1 MILPYGLVA
10 LDQRGHSDGFGETG
24 QRSDFA
30 ASTASSLIQGSATIS
45 VQPIKAMHIKTS
57 YLLSVLLAVA
67 AGVLLPSSATFA
79 AKQAEGKNTASKA
92 TAAKKAVTSKKAVP
106 SKKAALAANA
116 LPPLAAQV
124 ALADNA
130 PALPAKAWLL
140 MDYDSGQV
148 LASAN
153 ADEALPP
160 ASLTKM
166 MTSYIVEQALRT
178 GKLKPTDLVTV
189 SENAWCRGTSAESC
203 MYLPLNSQA
212 TVIDLLRGIIVQSG
226 NDASKAIAEHMAGS
240 EAGFAKLMNA
250 EAQRLGMTH
259 TNFVNPT
266 GLPDPAHKSSAKD
279 LAILARA
286 IIRDGAEFYPIYAE
300 REFKYNGIKQGN
312 RNALLYTDPS
322 VDGLKTG
329 HTSEAGFCLVTSAKR
344 NEMRLISVILNTHSA
359 QARADQTRELLAWGY
374 NQFEKVTPIQASAVV
389 ANAKV
394 SFGKTDT
401 VAAVLGEPWTLTMP
415 RGQSAQTQF
424 ELKPGLEAPIAK
436 GAVIGKVVATA
447 NAKPVGETLLVAQ
460 AEVERS
466 GWLLLAWQKVTH
478 LFGK

>member
-1 MILPYGLVA
+1 
-10 LDQRGHSDGFGETG
+10 
-24 QRSDFA
+24 
-30 ASTASSLIQGSATIS
+30 
-45 VQPIKAMHIKTS
+45 
-57 YLLSVLLAVA
+57 
-67 AGVLLPSSATFA
+67 
-79 AKQAEGKNTASKA
+79 
-92 TAAKKAVTSKKAVP
+92 
-106 SKKAALAANA
+106 
-116 LPPLAAQV
+116 
-124 ALADNA
+124 
-130 PALPAKAWLL
+130 
-140 MDYDSGQV
+140 
-148 LASAN
+148 
-153 ADEALPP
+153 
-160 ASLTKM
+160 
-166 MTSYIVEQALRT
+166 
-178 GKLKPTDLVTV
+178 
-189 SENAWCRGTSAESC
+189 

-212 TVIDLLRGIIVQSG
+212 NVMDILRGIIVQSG

-250 EAQRLGMTH
+250 EAQRLGMTQ

-286 IIRDGAEFYPIYAE
+286 IIRDGAEYYPIYAE
-300 REFKYNGIKQGN
+300 REFTYNGIKQGN

-359 QARADQTRELLAWGY
+359 QARADQTRTLLGWGY
-374 NQFEKVTPIQASAVV
+374 SQFEKATPIQPTAVV

-401 VAAVLGEPWTLTMP
+401 VAAVLGAPWMLTMP
-415 RGQSAQTQF
+415 RGQQVQTQV

-436 GAVIGKVVATA
+436 GAVIGKVVATS
-447 NAKPVGETLLVAQ
+447 NGKPVGETLLVAQ

-466 GWLLLAWQKVTH
+466 GWLLLGWQKLTH

>member
-1 MILPYGLVA
+1 MKTKNFSILPLVFA
-10 LDQRGHSDGFGETG
+10 I
-24 QRSDFA
+24 A
-30 ASTASSLIQGSATIS
+30 ASTLIPHAASWATTR
-45 VQPIKAMHIKTS
+45 H
-57 YLLSVLLAVA
+57 
-67 AGVLLPSSATFA
+67 A
-79 AKQAEGKNTASKA
+79 AKP
-92 TAAKKAVTSKKAVP
+92 VP
-106 SKKAALAANA
+106 QKKAATKAAAAANA
-116 LPPLAAQV
+116 LPPLAAQT
-124 ALADNA
+124 ALADNP

-140 MDYDSGQV
+140 MDFDSGEV

-166 MTSYIVEQALRT
+166 MTSYIVEQALRN

-189 SENAWCRGTSAESC
+189 SQNAWCRGTSAESC

-212 TVIDLLRGIIVQSG
+212 TVIDILRGIIIQSG

-250 EAQRLGMTH
+250 EAQRLGMKNTQ
-259 TNFVNPT
+259 FVNPT
-266 GLPDPAHKSSAKD
+266 GLPDPAHKASAHD

-286 IIRDGAEFYPIYAE
+286 IIRDGADYYPIYAE

-329 HTSEAGFCLVTSAKR
+329 HTEEAGFCLVTSSKR
-344 NEMRLISVILNTHSA
+344 NDMRLITVILNTHSA
-359 QARADQTRELLAWGY
+359 QARADQTRTLLGWGFGS
-374 NQFEKVTPIQASAVV
+374 FEKATPIAPNAVV
-389 ANAKV
+389 ASVKV
-394 SFGKTDT
+394 SFGKADT
-401 VAAVLGEPWTLTMP
+401 VAAGLAAPWLLTVP
-415 RGQSAQTQF
+415 RGTQVQTAV
-424 ELKPGLEAPIAK
+424 ELKPGLEAPVAK
-436 GAVIGKVVATA
+436 GAVIGRVIATA
-447 NAKPVGETLLVAQ
+447 KGQPVGEAPLVAQ

-466 GWLLLAWQKVTH
+466 GLLLRAWQHVMK

>member
-1 MILPYGLVA
+1 M
-10 LDQRGHSDGFGETG
+10 Q
-24 QRSDFA
+24 
-30 ASTASSLIQGSATIS
+30 
-45 VQPIKAMHIKTS
+45 IKTS
-57 YLLSVLLAVA
+57 SLLPLIVAIA
-67 AGVLLPSSATFA
+67 AGALVPSSASFA
-79 AKQAEGKNTASKA
+79 AKNAVGKHAASKA
-92 TAAKKAVTSKKAVP
+92 AAP
-106 SKKAALAANA
+106 KKAASGKKSAANANA

-124 ALADNA
+124 ALADNP

-153 ADEALPP
+153 AEEALPP

-166 MTSYIVEQALRT
+166 MTSYIVEQALRS
-178 GKLKPTDLVTV
+178 GKLKQTDLVTV
-189 SENAWCRGTSAESC
+189 SENAWCRGTSTESC

-212 TVIDLLRGIIVQSG
+212 TVIDILRGIIVQSG

-250 EAQRLGMTH
+250 EAQRLGMTN

-266 GLPDPAHKSSAKD
+266 GLPDPAHKSSARD

-286 IIRDGAEFYPIYAE
+286 IIQDGGEYYPIYAE

-312 RNALLYTDPS
+312 RNALLYTDPT

-329 HTSEAGFCLVTSAKR
+329 HTADAGFCLVTSAKR
-344 NEMRLISVILNTHSA
+344 NDMRLISVILNTHSA
-359 QARADQTRELLAWGY
+359 QARADQTRELLGWGY
-374 NQFEKVTPIQASAVV
+374 SQFEKATPIQTIAVV
-389 ANAKV
+389 ATAKV
-394 SFGKTDT
+394 SFGKADT
-401 VAAVLGEPWTLTMP
+401 VAAVLGAPWMLTVP
-415 RGQSAQTQF
+415 RGQQVQTTV

-447 NAKPVGETLLVAQ
+447 NGKPVGETPLVAQ

-466 GWLLLAWQKVTH
+466 GWLLRAWQHVLK

>member
-1 MILPYGLVA
+1 MPQKTFSLLPLLIA
-10 LDQRGHSDGFGETG
+10 IATG
-24 QRSDFA
+24 VFA
-30 ASTASSLIQGSATIS
+30 PVCAS
-45 VQPIKAMHIKTS
+45 
-57 YLLSVLLAVA
+57 VA
-67 AGVLLPSSATFA
+67 AQHHTTKAAAHAKSAP
-79 AKQAEGKNTASKA
+79 
-92 TAAKKAVTSKKAVP
+92 AKKAAP
-106 SKKAALAANA
+106 GKKAADANA
-116 LPPLAAQV
+116 LPPLPADVSLAA
-124 ALADNA
+124 NA

-166 MTSYIVEQALRT
+166 MTSYLVEQALRS

-189 SENAWCRGTSAESC
+189 SQNAWCRGTNTESC

-240 EAGFAKLMNA
+240 EEGFAKLMNA

-259 TNFVNPT
+259 TTFVNPT
-266 GLPDPAHKSSAKD
+266 GLPDPAHKSSARD

-286 IIRDGAEFYPIYAE
+286 IIGGGADYYPIYAE

-312 RNALLYTDPS
+312 RNALLYTDPT

-329 HTSEAGFCLVTSAKR
+329 HTEEAGFCLVTSSKR
-344 NEMRLISVILNTHSA
+344 SDMRLISVILNTHSA
-359 QARADQTRELLAWGY
+359 QARADQSRELLGWGFAS
-374 NQFEKVTPIQASAVV
+374 FEKVTPIQATAPVASA
-389 ANAKV
+389 KL
-394 SFGKTDT
+394 SFGKADT
-401 VAAVLGEPWTLTMP
+401 VAAGLATPWMLTVP
-415 RGQSAQTQF
+415 RGQQVQTAV
-424 ELKPGLEAPIAK
+424 ELSQNLEAPVAK
-436 GAVIGKVVATA
+436 GAVIGKVLATS
-447 NAKPVGETLLVAQ
+447 NGKPVGEAPLVAQ

-466 GWLLLAWQKVTH
+466 GLLLRGWQHVSK

>member
-1 MILPYGLVA
+1 
-10 LDQRGHSDGFGETG
+10 
-24 QRSDFA
+24 
-30 ASTASSLIQGSATIS
+30 
-45 VQPIKAMHIKTS
+45 MHIKTFS
-57 YLLSVLLAVA
+57 LLSLFFAIA
-67 AGVLLPSSATFA
+67 AGTLGPTSASFA
-79 AKQAEGKNTASKA
+79 AKHPESKIA
-92 TAAKKAVTSKKAVP
+92 AAKKAVTSKKAAP
-106 SKKAALAANA
+106 GKKAAAATNA

-140 MDYDSGQV
+140 MDFDSGQV

-153 ADEALPP
+153 QDEALPP

-166 MTSYIVEQALRT
+166 MTSYIVEQALRS
-178 GKLKPTDLVTV
+178 GKLKPTDLVSV

-212 TVIDLLRGIIVQSG
+212 TVIDILRGIIVQSG

-250 EAQRLGMTH
+250 EAQRLGMTK
-259 TNFVNPT
+259 TTFVNPT
-266 GLPDPAHKSSAKD
+266 GLPDPAHKSSARD

-286 IIRDGAEFYPIYAE
+286 IIQDGADYYPLYAE

-312 RNALLYTDPS
+312 RNALLYTDPT

-329 HTSEAGFCLVTSAKR
+329 HTAEAGYCLVTSAKR

-374 NQFEKVTPIQASAVV
+374 SQFEKATPIPPTAVV
-389 ANAKV
+389 ATAKV
-394 SFGKTDT
+394 GFGKADT
-401 VAAVLGEPWTLTMP
+401 VPAVLGGPWMLTVP
-415 RGQSAQTQF
+415 RGQQVQTTVEF
-424 ELKPGLEAPIAK
+424 KPGLEAPIAK
-436 GAVIGKVVATA
+436 GTVIGKVVATSKG
-447 NAKPVGETLLVAQ
+447 KPVGETPLVAQ
-460 AEVERS
+460 TEVERS
-466 GWLLLAWQKVTH
+466 GLLLRAWQHVTH
-478 LFGK
+478 LFGH